1 MLPALK
7 NGRGLLRSLFG
18 FNQRTFGG
26 FLFQRSALLRRIS
39 GGFTHRACPALGL
52 ATKERYTKT
61 CALYPRSQK
70 RSLTAHMVKARHRR
84 NLKMMPG
91 ELTST
96 LLTHARHP
104 FQAARVKENLRPLQL
119 AR

>member
-52 ATKERYTKT
+52 ATKELYTKT

-70 RSLTAHMVKARHRR
+70 RSLTAHLVSSGLAAQKVVADECRQNSHKTICVR
-84 NLKMMPG
+84 
-91 ELTST
+91 LTGTTAGVAVEFST
-96 LLTHARHP
+96 AP
-104 FQAARVKENLRPLQL
+104 
-119 AR
+119 

>member
-70 RSLTAHMVKARHRR
+70 RSLTAHLVKARHLR
-84 NLKMMPG
+84 NLKRSP
-91 ELTST
+91 ESY
-96 LLTHARHP
+96 
-104 FQAARVKENLRPLQL
+104 RPAFWPQGL
-119 AR
+119 AYCRRPPVRKLIHHTNSDR